1 MGSECSELRGHFTNL
16 RRVPQVVASGHVHP
30 LVQIEWAEERMRVA
44 CLRQRVPV
52 GRMQLLVQGMPRL
65 LQRGQRFL
73 GRQFSLR
80 YHAFRRWQP
89 GRAITKAPE
98 LRHVARSI
106 VGCLTR
112 RIGLG
117 LHLAELE
124 RDEFCDTTFD
134 EHQVLENLGHR
145 PGLLGRPRL
154 TQRRRHGIDGGEQ
167 LDTRAV
173 RVVDHSRE
181 TGMHGDSSGDAGPIV
196 KGASREVRRTAPIN
210 VSVVSR
216 SQDPVRSGGLAAL
229 PVMAVVPDLE
239 RALSA
244 ATSAVLV
251 APPGAGKTTGVP
263 LALLEAEWL
272 RGQRILLLE
281 PRRLAARAAASRMA
295 AVLDERVGDT
305 IGWRM
310 RGDTRI
316 GSNTRIEVVTEG
328 VLTRMLL
335 DDPTLDGTGLICFDE
350 FHERS
355 IHGDTGLALALH
367 SQALLRPDLR
377 LLVMSATIDGARV
390 ASLLGDAPVITSS
403 GRAFPVSTTFRP
415 PREGQRME
423 EAVAGAVRDAVASHD
438 GDILAFLPGAR
449 EIRRVA
455 SLLDGSV
462 AAHVDVWPLFGML
475 DARAQDAAI
484 APSPAGRRKVVIA
497 SAIAE
502 TSLTIE
508 GVRVVVDSGWSRVP
522 RYAARTGMTR
532 LETVRVSRASADQR
546 RGRAGRVAAGHC
558 IRCWHEYD
566 DAALRAHG
574 SAEML
579 DADLAPLALDLAG
592 AGIAHAGELSW
603 LDTPPAP
610 TFAQARALLAEL
622 GALDA
627 QGRLTAHGSAMSS
640 LGVHPR
646 MAHLMLM
653 ARTRGSLA
661 LACDL
666 VAVLEERDPIRAAD
680 ARQIDPDLA
689 LRIDAVR
696 SGRRALPAG
705 LSLDDGAL
713 ARCRETARA
722 LRDRMRVTRADEGRD
737 DDHADLG
744 ALVAF
749 AYPDRVA
756 RRRDGSG
763 ARYLLRNGSGAFLRD
778 QGSPLAREEWLAC
791 AALDDTGR
799 DATVQLAARTDLSTV
814 RALYAEQIVTT
825 RTVSVAQESGRARGT
840 VTESLGAITLV
851 ERIAEQLGADE
862 RTGAFTAHV
871 LQGWPDALP
880 WSDGAL
886 RMRQRLAFLHRHDE
900 RWPDV
905 SDDALRGDIDA
916 WLAPALDD
924 CRSLDDLRR
933 ADLGAALLE
942 RVDWSL
948 RATLD
953 RLAPTHIAVP
963 SGSRIPIDYADAEAP
978 VLAVRLQ
985 ELFGATTTPTVL
997 DGRVPLV
1004 IHLLSPAHRPVQVTR
1019 DLPGFWR
1026 SSYADVR
1033 KDLRGRYP
1041 RHSWPEDPT
1050 TATPTH
1056 RAKPRG
1062 T

>member
-1 MGSECSELRGHFTNL
+1 MND
-16 RRVPQVVASGHVHP
+16 
-30 LVQIEWAEERMRVA
+30 
-44 CLRQRVPV
+44 
-52 GRMQLLVQGMPRL
+52 
-65 LQRGQRFL
+65 
-73 GRQFSLR
+73 
-80 YHAFRRWQP
+80 
-89 GRAITKAPE
+89 
-98 LRHVARSI
+98 VARD
-106 VGCLTR
+106 VRGT
-112 RIGLG
+112 
-117 LHLAELE
+117 A
-124 RDEFCDTTFD
+124 
-134 EHQVLENLGHR
+134 
-145 PGLLGRPRL
+145 LL
-154 TQRRRHGIDGGEQ
+154 
-167 LDTRAV
+167 
-173 RVVDHSRE
+173 
-181 TGMHGDSSGDAGPIV
+181 
-196 KGASREVRRTAPIN
+196 K
-210 VSVVSR
+210 VSVVSPVE
-216 SQDPVRSGGLAAL
+216 DPARAASPAAL
-229 PVMAVVPDLE
+229 PVMAVVPALE
-239 RALSA
+239 RALA
-244 ATSAVLV
+244 AGIAAVLV

-263 LALLEAEWL
+263 LALLDADWL
-272 RGQRILLLE
+272 HGHRILLLE

-295 AVLDERVGDT
+295 AVRGERVGDT

-310 RGDTRI
+310 RGDTRV
-316 GSNTRIEVVTEG
+316 GSATRIEVVTEG

-367 SQALLRPDLR
+367 SQSLVRPDLR

-390 ASLLGDAPVITSS
+390 ASLLGDAPVVTST

-415 PREGQRME
+415 PRDGQRME
-423 EAVAGAVRDAVASHD
+423 EAVIGAVREALVSHA

-455 SLLDGSV
+455 SLLDGTV
-462 AAHVDVWPLFGML
+462 DANVDVWPLFGML

-508 GVRVVVDSGWSRVP
+508 GVRVVVDSGWSRIP
-522 RYAARTGMTR
+522 RYATRTGMTR

-558 IRCWHEYD
+558 IRCWHEHE

-574 SAEML
+574 SPEIL

-592 AGIAHAGELSW
+592 AGIANAGELSW

-610 TFAQARALLAEL
+610 AFAQARTLLTEL

-627 QGRLTAHGSAMSS
+627 QGRITAHGTAMSAI
-640 LGVHPR
+640 GVHPR
-646 MAHLMLM
+646 MAHLLLA
-653 ARTRGSLA
+653 ARSRGSLA

-680 ARQIDPDLA
+680 ARQIEPDLA
-689 LRIDAVR
+689 LRIDALR

-713 ARCRETARA
+713 SRCRETARA
-722 LRDRMRVTRADEGRD
+722 LRDRMSVKRSDERPD

-744 ALVAF
+744 ALVAL
-749 AYPDRVA
+749 AYPDRIA
-756 RRRDGSG
+756 RRRDGTG

-799 DATVQLAARTDLSTV
+799 DATVQLAARTDLATV
-814 RALYAEQIVTT
+814 RELYADQIVTN
-825 RTVSVAQESGRARGT
+825 RTVSVTPDTGRPRGT
-840 VTESLGAITLV
+840 VTESLGAIVLV
-851 ERIAEQLGADE
+851 ERMAEQLSVDE
-862 RTGAFTAHV
+862 RNAALTAHV

-880 WSDGAL
+880 WSESAL
-886 RMRQRLAFLHRHDE
+886 RMRERLAFLQQHDE

-905 SDDALRGDIDA
+905 SNDALRRDIDD
-916 WLAPALDD
+916 WLMPALRDS
-924 CRSLDDLRR
+924 RSLDDLRR
-933 ADLGAALLE
+933 ADLGAALLD
-942 RVDWSL
+942 RVEWSL
-948 RATLD
+948 RTSLD
-953 RLAPTHIAVP
+953 HLAPTHITVP
-963 SGSRIPIDYADAEAP
+963 SGSRIPIDYTDPEAP
-978 VLAVRLQ
+978 ALAVRLQ
-985 ELFGATTTPTVL
+985 ELFGATATPTVL

-1041 RHSWPEDPT
+1041 RHSWPDDPM
-1050 TATPTH
+1050 TAAPTH

>member
-1 MGSECSELRGHFTNL
+1 MNGAPRDVRGTD
-16 RRVPQVVASGHVHP
+16 P
-30 LVQIEWAEERMRVA
+30 L
-44 CLRQRVPV
+44 
-52 GRMQLLVQGMPRL
+52 
-65 LQRGQRFL
+65 
-73 GRQFSLR
+73 
-80 YHAFRRWQP
+80 
-89 GRAITKAPE
+89 K
-98 LRHVARSI
+98 
-106 VGCLTR
+106 
-112 RIGLG
+112 
-117 LHLAELE
+117 
-124 RDEFCDTTFD
+124 
-134 EHQVLENLGHR
+134 
-145 PGLLGRPRL
+145 
-154 TQRRRHGIDGGEQ
+154 
-167 LDTRAV
+167 
-173 RVVDHSRE
+173 
-181 TGMHGDSSGDAGPIV
+181 
-196 KGASREVRRTAPIN
+196 
-210 VSVVSR
+210 VSVVSPVD
-216 SQDPVRSGGLAAL
+216 DPARPASLAAL

-239 RALSA
+239 RALIVGTA
-244 ATSAVLV
+244 AVLV

-263 LALLEAEWL
+263 LALLDADWL
-272 RGQRILLLE
+272 GGQRILLLE

-295 AVLDERVGDT
+295 AVRGERVGDT

-310 RGDTRI
+310 RGDTRV
-316 GSNTRIEVVTEG
+316 GSTTRIEVVTEG

-335 DDPTLDGTGLICFDE
+335 DDPTLDGIGLICFDE

-367 SQALLRPDLR
+367 SQSLLRPDLR

-390 ASLLGDAPVITSS
+390 ATLLGDARVITSS

-415 PREGQRME
+415 PRDGQRME
-423 EAVAGAVRDAVASHD
+423 EAVAAAVRDALASHD

-462 AAHVDVWPLFGML
+462 ESNVDVWPLFGML

-484 APSPAGRRKVVIA
+484 APSPAGRRKIVIA

-508 GVRVVVDSGWSRVP
+508 GVRVVVDSGWSRIP

-558 IRCWHEYD
+558 IRCWHEHED
-566 DAALRAHG
+566 TALRAHG
-574 SAEML
+574 SAEIL

-592 AGIAHAGELSW
+592 AGISHAGELSW

-610 TFAQARALLAEL
+610 AFAQARALLTEL
-622 GALDA
+622 GALDDT
-627 QGRLTAHGSAMSS
+627 GRLTAHGTAMSAI
-640 LGVHPR
+640 GVHPR
-646 MAHLMLM
+646 MAHLLLR
-653 ARTRGSLA
+653 ARERGSLA

-680 ARQIDPDLA
+680 SRQIDPDVA
-689 LRIDAVR
+689 LRIDALR

-722 LRDRMRVTRADEGRD
+722 LRDRMGVKRNDERPD

-744 ALVAF
+744 ALVAL
-749 AYPDRVA
+749 AYPDRIA
-756 RRRDGSG
+756 RRRDGTG
-763 ARYLLRNGSGAFLRD
+763 ARCLLRNGSGALLRD

-799 DATVQLAARTDLSTV
+799 DATIQLAARLDLATV
-814 RALYAEQIVTT
+814 RALYTDQIITT
-825 RTVSVAQESGRARGT
+825 RTVTIAPESGRARGT
-840 VTESLGAITLV
+840 VTESLGAIVLV
-851 ERIAEQLGADE
+851 ERIAEQLNADE
-862 RTGAFTAHV
+862 RTAALTAHL

-880 WSDGAL
+880 WSESAV
-886 RMRQRLAFLHRHDE
+886 RMRQRLAFLHHHDD

-905 SDDALRGDIDA
+905 SDDALRLEIDA
-916 WLAPALDD
+916 WLTPALRES
-924 CRSLDDLRR
+924 RSLDDVRR
-933 ADLGAALLE
+933 ADLGAALLD
-942 RVDWSL
+942 RTDWSL

-953 RLAPTHIAVP
+953 RLAPTHITVP
-963 SGSRIPIDYADAEAP
+963 SGSRIPVDYSDAAAP

-985 ELFGATTTPTVL
+985 ELFGSTVTPTVL

-1050 TATPTH
+1050 TATATH